1 MVDMTLRN
9 KHVVTFAADAA
20 VTKYKKTKI
29 QNQEDIMKK
38 VMATMLAAATAATC
52 EAGEE
57 RWRGWLD

>member
-1 MVDMTLRN
+1 MTLRN

-38 VMATMLAAATAATC
+38 VMATMLAAATAATVYSF
-52 EAGEE
+52 
-57 RWRGWLD
+57 L